1 MTRLTLGDRLV
12 FAGLLILLFGVALI
26 SFYSDNARSGDIE
39 LQGSTLSPAAGGT
52 LALYRWFE
60 DSGYPVRRLTGGDR
74 WGDTL
79 RATDVLFVLN
89 PQSNFA
95 PAQLAALD
103 GWMAAGG
110 VLVISL
116 EGSTG
121 LTNPLTAHLGASL
134 NPLLPP
140 VNGALVP
147 REPVWAAPPVRQ
159 VAVQATWAVD
169 LQGDDGV
176 PLLNAGGSSL
186 IIAQPRGKGR
196 LILLSTTY
204 PFTNA
209 GLPQADNRWL
219 AWNLAGAGQGR
230 RIAFDEV
237 HHGYTA
243 GDVRGL
249 LLGQP
254 WGWALIYATLVGVV
268 GLAWT
273 AQRLGPP
280 LPVPDPLARRGA
292 AEYVAALAGLFGR
305 AGRTDWVADHY
316 RAGFRRALA
325 APYGLVA
332 DAPPAA
338 FAAAYA
344 AAHVHSVD
352 TAALATLLAAL
363 DAAATPAANGRPTLT
378 DPALLRLI
386 RQAES
391 WRAAT
396 QGA

>member
-1 MTRLTLGDRLV
+1 MTRLTRGDRLI
-12 FAGLLILLFGVALI
+12 FAGLLVLLFGVAVL
-26 SFYSDNARSGDIE
+26 SFYSESARSGDIE

-60 DSGYPVRRLTGGDR
+60 DSGYPVRRVTGGDR
-74 WGDTL
+74 WADSL
-79 RATDVLFVLN
+79 RETDVLFVLN

-95 PAQLAALD
+95 PGQLAALD
-103 GWMAAGG
+103 NWMAAGG

-121 LTNPLTAHLGASL
+121 LTNPVAAHLDVSL
-134 NPLLPP
+134 SPLLPP
-140 VNGALVP
+140 VSGALVP
-147 REPVWAAPPVRQ
+147 REPVWTAPPVRQ
-159 VAVQATWAVD
+159 VAVQASWSAD

-176 PLLNAGGSSL
+176 PLLNAGGSPL
-186 IIAQPRGKGR
+186 ILAQPRGKGR
-196 LILLSTTY
+196 LVLLSTTY

-209 GLPQADNRWL
+209 GLPQAENRWL
-219 AWNLAGAGQGR
+219 AWNLAGGGLGR

-254 WGWALIYATLVGVV
+254 WGWALIYATLVGVL

-280 LPVPDPLARRGA
+280 LPVPDTLARRGA
-292 AEYVAALAGLFGR
+292 ADYVAALAGLFGR

-316 RAGFRRALA
+316 RTGFRRALA
-325 APYGLVA
+325 APYGLAA

-344 AAHVHSVD
+344 AAHARPVD
-352 TAALATLLAAL
+352 TAALADLLTAL

-391 WRAAT
+391 WRTAA